1 MRNVAKFMMAG
12 MFGVLLVAGAFD
24 REGGG
29 TYAQQPPPP
38 VDITAAPTAQPT
50 FRLDVDLVTTDVI
63 VRDDNNQFV
72 ADLTADDF
80 EIYEDGTRQEIA
92 SLVLVHGGRAFN
104 VLEPPTAAPQE
115 GIFIPG
121 ARSVAN
127 QTAGRVFLIFVD
139 DLHLNFRETPRTR
152 EMFTRMLQNLIHEGD
167 MFGLVTTGPSSLS
180 IQLTY
185 DRDILNDA
193 LERITGDGMS
203 PQRMLADSFGPN
215 GGSELRYRA
224 HVAFKTAYE
233 LILNLEQLR
242 NRRKAVVWISSGYD
256 FNPFQN
262 TRLENF
268 AAKYERDVEELRI
281 DPFYMQTAASQAF
294 LPGDLFL
301 QLTELTRAANR
312 ANATFYTIDPRGLVA
327 GPDMDVD
334 IDQREWGEHVRETQT
349 SLRILA
355 ELTGGIAVVNTNNF
369 DDMLQRI
376 DAETSDYYVVGYYST
391 NPDARDRTR
400 ELDIRVA
407 RENSEVWSRT
417 SYSLR
422 PQRVDGA
429 PSPIQE

>member
-1 MRNVAKFMMAG
+1 MRKAAKFLTAG
-12 MFGVLLVAGAFD
+12 VFGVLLVSGAFD
-24 REGGG
+24 RDL
-29 TYAQQPPPP
+29 TRTLAQQAAPP

-50 FRLDVDLVTTDVI
+50 FRLNVDLVTTDVI
-63 VRDDNNQFV
+63 VRDNNEQFV
-72 ADLTADDF
+72 ADLTAEDF
-80 EIYEDGTRQEIA
+80 EVYEDGVRQEVA

-104 VLEPPTAAPQE
+104 VLEPPAPAPQE
-115 GIFIPG
+115 GILIPG

-139 DLHLNFRETPRTR
+139 DLHLNFRETPRAR

-242 NRRKAVVWISSGYD
+242 NRRKAVIWISSGYD
-256 FNPFQN
+256 FNPFQE
-262 TRLENF
+262 TRLETF
-268 AAKYERDVEELRI
+268 AERYGKDIEELRL
-281 DPFYMQTAASQAF
+281 DPFYMQTAASQNF
-294 LPGDLFL
+294 LAGDLFL

-334 IDQREWGEHVRETQT
+334 INQREWGEFVRETQS
-349 SLRILA
+349 SLRVLA
-355 ELTGGIAVVNTNNF
+355 EMTGGIAVVNTNNF
-369 DDMLQRI
+369 DDALQRI

-391 NPDARDRTR
+391 NPDEQVRTR
-400 ELDIRVA
+400 ALDIRVNRA
-407 RENSEVWSRT
+407 DAEVWSRT

-422 PQRVDGA
+422 PPRSDSPVA
-429 PSPIQE
+429 P